1 MTVLEKRFGGLASR
15 GGFRASFEAL
25 DRALGAA
32 WAECPLGTLTLQVA
46 RILMCL
52 TEGHLECF
60 VSHSSWISNELFQ
73 IPLTVIMGTEWPIFA
88 LLHSY
93 DWSYPGIPRNNDY
106 DDCAYTNRSTLDW
119 PRLLQALQDD
129 SSRPDASWWLDL
141 LRYTFDNKLAM
152 SMYVSSSEC
161 LYGVYVLNMV
171 KAMWSADTES
181 SAFRI
186 YSPYVQW
193 IHYESLHLL
202 GASHWRIFELFHH
215 FTSLRRHNF
224 RLDFT
229 AQELGGLPWRAEGPW
244 LQQLPR
250 EDHLKLLE
258 GQVLRHHSES
268 FGDLHRVLQTALR
281 ALRDDEPRLVYVT
294 MVYGSMNRF
303 IAGWASRAKLLQLRN
318 LVLATL
324 DSTAYELCLQ
334 HHGLCVRGQVSVLN
348 KYTLLLV
355 ALQLGFDVMWL
366 DFDIFL
372 VRHPTK
378 ALQQASQGYDLL
390 MGYDLESD
398 CLCNGFFFIRA
409 NEKTHAWL
417 FEMLRWLYNH
427 PYEHDQ
433 RAISAFLNYT
443 ERISLKVEDLPPIPR
458 WHVFDEENSF
468 INYGSWLG
476 NFQELILVPRGRE
489 CTSWMAPPSRS
500 TDGPPGIPPSPPR
513 SAWATTSQ
521 PHRPWRRSINP
532 RWRNFLPSSWRPAIW
547 GNC

>member
-1 MTVLEKRFGGLASR
+1 MQPAASPALELAASWQAWPGSGGEPFPNHDCVQLPLPVLDWDSLRDGLTTSCGHTRHTRTLHCAAWIENWQDVVMTVLEKRFGGLASR

-52 TEGHLECF
+52 TEGDLECF

-106 DDCAYTNRSTLDW
+106 DCAYTNRSTLDW

-398 CLCNGFFFIRA
+398 CLCNGFFFIRHWA
-409 NEKTHAWL
+409 VVCLGTRLDRTLPHSIAGQTSGEET
-417 FEMLRWLYNH
+417 
-427 PYEHDQ
+427 
-433 RAISAFLNYT
+433 
-443 ERISLKVEDLPPIPR
+443 LKV
-458 WHVFDEENSF
+458 
-468 INYGSWLG
+468 
-476 NFQELILVPRGRE
+476 
-489 CTSWMAPPSRS
+489 
-500 TDGPPGIPPSPPR
+500 
-513 SAWATTSQ
+513 
-521 PHRPWRRSINP
+521 
-532 RWRNFLPSSWRPAIW
+532 
-547 GNC
+547 